1 MLVASRTVVIRLPS
15 NAYENTRT
23 PSADRNDVSR
33 ACKSRSELRRH
44 ISCRGAHDGNFLPA
58 DVHGKKAG
66 ARECEFLRYGERSVG
81 GRLSSLFAL
90 SSDRAKHTSSET
102 ARALAQ

>member
-33 ACKSRSELRRH
+33 ACESRFELRRH
-44 ISCRGAHDGNFLPA
+44 IFCRCAHHGNLLSA
-58 DVHGKKAG
+58 HLHGEKAG
-66 ARECEFLRYGERSVG
+66 TGECEFFRNGERSVG
-81 GRLSSLFAL
+81 GRLSSV
-90 SSDRAKHTSSET
+90 SSLPSIGYKCAS
-102 ARALAQ
+102 AQID